1 MSASKSTKNKH
12 GLPRDIPSNIK
23 REVRQR
29 DNFGC
34 ILCALPII
42 QYEHVDPLFCEAKE
56 HLASGITLLCPTCH
70 GKVTNGFIS
79 KELIKEAMKN
89 PMAEKIG
96 KVADTLLFTKEHP
109 KVKIGGATFEKC
121 NIILEFLR
129 KEIFSITYEN
139 GRYFINAKFWD
150 SNGKHNLAI
159 VNNEWQVET
168 ENVWDL
174 EVVGNTVTVREKYK
188 KPTLIFSFENNNSL
202 IIDKI
207 DMNIMGFHILGN
219 KEVLLLNN
227 NRLSN
232 VSMRNCRTGISILS

>member
-1 MSASKSTKNKH
+1 MSTSKSIKNIH
-12 GLPRDIPSNIK
+12 GLARSIPSEIK

-34 ILCALPII
+34 ILCAFPIV
-42 QYEHVDPLFCEAKE
+42 QYEHVDPLFCDAKE

-70 GKVTNGFIS
+70 AKVTNGFIS

-96 KVADTLLFTKEHP
+96 KVSDTLLFTKEHP
-109 KVKIGGATFEKC
+109 TVKIGGATFEKC

-129 KEIFSITYEN
+129 KEIFSVTYEN
-139 GRYFINAKFWD
+139 DHYFINAKFWD

-188 KPTLIFSFENNNSL
+188 KPTLIFSFENNNLL

-207 DMNIMGFHILGN
+207 DMNVMGFHILGN

-227 NRLSN
+227 NRLN
-232 VSMRNCRTGISILS
+232 TVSIRNCRTGISILS